1 MQTLIVQRTQPSG
14 TLVPLKSICELTE
27 TRFFCFLNKVVGDL
41 REMNNSE
48 LFAFLPF
55 MIEDERSP
63 IFTAPMH
70 VRIILRLIYFV
81 FGFWGI
87 FAKLFLMYNLTKEK
101 FAERPINILIVIDQS
116 VDFISNM
123 VITFDTFSKVSFLI
137 PFLPFIA
144 RFTSQ
149 MALLGF
155 YRDSSLF
162 ISTSTSQWEREST
175 CNGGT

>member
-1 MQTLIVQRTQPSG
+1 M
-14 TLVPLKSICELTE
+14 
-27 TRFFCFLNKVVGDL
+27 NKVVGDL

-123 VITFDTFSKVSFLI
+123 VITFDTFSKVSF
-137 PFLPFIA
+137 F
-144 RFTSQ
+144 
-149 MALLGF
+149 
-155 YRDSSLF
+155 
-162 ISTSTSQWEREST
+162 
-175 CNGGT
+175 